1 MKLHKDTQTRDTS
14 LSNDLVK
21 GATNMKYIGK
31 PTFFFIETLFILNKK
46 SLFGWKYK
54 NDYQRKIMIC
64 LI

>member
-46 SLFGWKYK
+46 SLVG
-54 NDYQRKIMIC
+54 
-64 LI
+64 